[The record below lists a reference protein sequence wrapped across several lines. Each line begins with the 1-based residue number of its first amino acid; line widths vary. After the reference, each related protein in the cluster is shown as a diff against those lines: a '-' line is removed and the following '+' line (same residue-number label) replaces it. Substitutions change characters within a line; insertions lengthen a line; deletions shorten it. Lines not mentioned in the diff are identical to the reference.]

1 MIKILVNDG
10 IHPDGKLLMEEAN
23 YHVDLTKI
31 PQEELSE
38 KLPSYDAIIVR
49 SATKVR
55 KELIDQCPNLKVI
68 ARGGVGMDNID
79 VEYARSKG
87 IKVIN
92 TPKASSQAVAELV
105 VGHFFT
111 LSRFLHC
118 ANRDMTTKGA
128 TEFKALKKQY
138 AGGVQ
143 LRGKTVGI
151 IGFGRIGQEVA
162 RLALG
167 LGMRVLASDLYDNTV
182 KIDLSIPDA
191 PDVAFSVRVAT
202 VPLSRVLSES
212 DYITIHVPS
221 SDKPVIGAEEIQQL
235 KDGVFLVNTSRGGVI
250 DEAVLLDALESGK
263 VAGAALD
270 VFVNEPTPNTALL
283 NHRKISVSPHIG
295 ASTLEAQSNIGLELA
310 DAFIEFF
317 GEDN

>member
-23 YHVDLTKI
+23 YHVDNIKI
-31 PQEELSE
+31 PQDALSE
-38 KLPSYDAIIVR
+38 KLPNYDAIIVR

-111 LSRFLHC
+111 LSRFLHR
-118 ANRDMTTKGA
+118 ANRDMAINGA

-143 LRGKTVGI
+143 LRGKTLGI
-151 IGFGRIGQEVA
+151 LGFGRIGQEVA

-182 KIDLSIPDA
+182 NIDLS
-191 PDVAFSVRVAT
+191 
-202 VPLSRVLSES
+202 
-212 DYITIHVPS
+212 
-221 SDKPVIGAEEIQQL
+221 
-235 KDGVFLVNTSRGGVI
+235 TSG
-250 DEAVLLDALESGK
+250 EKK
-263 VAGAALD
+263 VY
-270 VFVNEPTPNTALL
+270 F
-283 NHRKISVSPHIG
+283 
-295 ASTLEAQSNIGLELA
+295 
-310 DAFIEFF
+310 
-317 GEDN
+317 

>member
-10 IHPDGKLLMEEAN
+10 IHPDGKRLMEEAN
-23 YHVDLTKI
+23 YHVDLTTI
-31 PQEELSE
+31 PQEELPK

-111 LSRFLHC
+111 LSRFLHR
-118 ANRDMTTKGA
+118 ANRDMAIKGA

-138 AGGVQ
+138 AAGVQ

-167 LGMRVLASDLYDNTV
+167 LGMHVLASDLYDNEV
-182 KIDLSIPDA
+182 NLDLSTS
-191 PDVAFSVRVAT
+191 DVAFSVRVTT

-221 SDKPVIGAEEIQQL
+221 SDKPVIGAEEIQKL

-270 VFVNEPTPNTALL
+270 VFVNEPTPNADLL
-283 NHRKISVSPHIG
+283 NHPKISLSPHIG

-310 DAFIEFF
+310 DSFIEFF
-317 GEDN
+317 GKDN